1 MNRES
6 VPAGVTMWC
15 IWTEDVRARYTLRSY
30 MTCADTVWNAVFLA
44 LPFWW
49 RLMQCLKVFGDTHEV
64 KNLYNAC
71 KYATAF
77 PLVYAGY
84 LRRHEPSSFHD
95 QLFVVAAVVQSTYCL
110 IWDVHMDWGLFRPQS
125 NGLACCGA
133 KPVNLFR
140 LRDPLLVSQN
150 RVVYIGIC
158 AGDLVLRFIWALSIF
173 GGVPGRGFGM
183 FFFEVV
189 ELARRTVWAVFRI
202 EWEVIVK
209 VHLPSGQDLMPLRAE
224 ISTLSEEEGEGT

>member
-1 MNRES
+1 MGCAHGLGPISATVKWPGLLWREASQSLSAEGSAPRFPKSSCLQCVAKQTHIANRHAETDRDLYFYS
-6 VPAGVTMWC
+6 SCYA
-15 IWTEDVRARYTLRSY
+15 
-30 MTCADTVWNAVFLA
+30 CAV
-44 LPFWW
+44 
-49 RLMQCLKVFGDTHEV
+49 
-64 KNLYNAC
+64 
-71 KYATAF
+71 
-77 PLVYAGY
+77 
-84 LRRHEPSSFHD
+84 
-95 QLFVVAAVVQSTYCL
+95 
-110 IWDVHMDWGLFRPQS
+110 
-125 NGLACCGA
+125 
-133 KPVNLFR
+133 
-140 LRDPLLVSQN
+140 
-150 RVVYIGIC
+150 GIC